1 MVKPYIVE
9 ILTCVVNNIIITSI
23 ITCFET
29 LVLKCE
35 LEAPSTV
42 ESTLAS
48 GNSSAHDYCLWALD
62 AGAADTSAIMSNSQY
77 PWSSGRALL
86 PLLTSYEL

>member
-1 MVKPYIVE
+1 M
-9 ILTCVVNNIIITSI
+9 
-23 ITCFET
+23 

-62 AGAADTSAIMSNSQY
+62 AGAADTSAIMSNSVIVF
-77 PWSSGRALL
+77 W
-86 PLLTSYEL
+86 